1 MQPDEKTMARLKPGC
16 ICMGIGLHRI
26 LEAIDQGAAT
36 FEDIA
41 RLTGIGRG
49 DCHGRRCGKKVAELL
64 AARSRQNEGPEQ
76 DNLAES

>member
-1 MQPDEKTMARLKPGC
+1 
-16 ICMGIGLHRI
+16 MGIRLHRI

-41 RLTGIGRG
+41 RLTGIGQG

-64 AARSRQNEGPEQ
+64 AASSRQNEEPER
-76 DNLAES
+76 DNLAGS